1 MSTMETI
8 DQVVERM
15 TAAGYRDQFR
25 AEGERLHAKQADRSY
40 APEALVVDEVA
51 RFEGESDP
59 GDEAAV
65 FALRSL
71 EDDLRGTYTVTYG
84 PQMATADAKV
94 VPRLRSPKITG

>member
-15 TAAGYRDQFR
+15 TAAGYRDHFR
-25 AEGERLHAKQADRSY
+25 AEGERLHAKGANRSY
-40 APEALVVDEVA
+40 APETLVVDEVA

-84 PQMATADAKV
+84 PQMATADAKI
-94 VPRLRSPKITG
+94 VPRLRDAESR